1 MILNWSVSLYENN
14 SLLRFV
20 NVTTGLNEDPYEKIK
35 FTKEEKEK
43 IDSGQIVLEA
53 KLLKK

>member
-1 MILNWSVSLYENN
+1 MILNWNVSLYENN

-20 NVTTGLNEDPYEKIK
+20 NVTTVLNEDPYEKIK

-43 IDSGQIVLEA
+43 IDSGQILLEA